1 MNPMPLP
8 KVEITSAKDGVL
20 ELVTDIVA
28 PRELVFRG
36 LTEPALI
43 RQWLLGPDGWD
54 MPVCEVDLRV
64 GGRYRY
70 GWSHPDYPAFEM
82 SGVYQEIQPPERI
95 VHTEVYEGSEA
106 LITTVFDQVGERTR
120 LTMTMVFPSQEALEA
135 TVATGMTSGMTRSYE
150 RLQELLA
157 AGV

>member
-1 MNPMPLP
+1 MISLP
-8 KVEITSAKDGVL
+8 KVEVTSAKDGVL
-20 ELVTDIVA
+20 EMVTDIAA

-54 MPVCEVDLRV
+54 MPICEVDLRV
-64 GGRYRY
+64 GGEYRY
-70 GWSHPDYPAFEM
+70 GWSHPDHPSFGM
-82 SGVYQEIQPPERI
+82 NGVYQEIEPPERI
-95 VHTEVYEGSEA
+95 VHTEVYEDSEA
-106 LITTVFDQVGERTR
+106 LITTVLSEQEGKTR
-120 LTMTMVFPSQEALEA
+120 LAMTMVFPSQEALEGA
-135 TVATGMTSGMTRSYE
+135 LATGMTTGMTRSYE